1 MEPILVSRNSCNK
14 FLLIIII
21 NDTNRM
27 SSGKQNDWQAKARVN
42 YFKVLDLGISCT
54 EEWIRTIQITP
65 LVKTDGNDSAQGG
78 QREDKNP
85 VLHSNLQIP

>member
-1 MEPILVSRNSCNK
+1 MGQSDCSTTFKILKTMEPILVSRNSCNK

-54 EEWIRTIQITP
+54 EEWIRTIRTINT
-65 LVKTDGNDSAQGG
+65 TC
-78 QREDKNP
+78 ED
-85 VLHSNLQIP
+85 